1 MENHN
6 VACRDE
12 APLMLE
18 DAGLARIVLRELS
31 LEQAA
36 GPCDLSGWEEM
47 VTRIHSCKKEVKVAL
62 VGKYTKLHDSYLSV
76 VEALKHGGWECGANV
91 EIQWVPSE
99 MVTPESVEDLLGDV
113 DGILIPGGF
122 GDRGILGMVQ
132 AAAYARTHSIPFLGL
147 CLGMQI
153 AAIEFARDVL
163 GYGDANSGEFEPEG
177 AHSVIDLMPD
187 QQGNIPKGGTMRLG
201 AYPCCLQEGTQ
212 LREIYGQPEIQ
223 ERHRHRYEFNN
234 NFREEF
240 QEKGA
245 RFAGLSPDGRLVEAF
260 ELPDHPFYIGVQYHP
275 EFKSRPN
282 KAHPLFRAFM
292 EAACR
297 NQERKNACPSETL

>member
-1 MENHN
+1 
-6 VACRDE
+6 
-12 APLMLE
+12 
-18 DAGLARIVLRELS
+18 
-31 LEQAA
+31 
-36 GPCDLSGWEEM
+36 
-47 VTRIHSCKKEVKVAL
+47 
-62 VGKYTKLHDSYLSV
+62 
-76 VEALKHGGWECGANV
+76 
-91 EIQWVPSE
+91 
-99 MVTPESVEDLLGDV
+99 
-113 DGILIPGGF
+113 
-122 GDRGILGMVQ
+122 
-132 AAAYARTHSIPFLGL
+132 
-147 CLGMQI
+147 
-153 AAIEFARDVL
+153 
-163 GYGDANSGEFEPEG
+163 
-177 AHSVIDLMPD
+177 
-187 QQGNIPKGGTMRLG
+187 MRLG